1 MYERILDHR
10 NVQCTN
16 TIIGRPGHTA
26 YNLYVKMVKNCY
38 NFALLVNSGLMG
50 YSMMDKN
57 VIGKNPQIDG

>member
-1 MYERILDHR
+1 MDSFIKIHVIQICFSTCAPFE
-10 NVQCTN
+10 
-16 TIIGRPGHTA
+16 